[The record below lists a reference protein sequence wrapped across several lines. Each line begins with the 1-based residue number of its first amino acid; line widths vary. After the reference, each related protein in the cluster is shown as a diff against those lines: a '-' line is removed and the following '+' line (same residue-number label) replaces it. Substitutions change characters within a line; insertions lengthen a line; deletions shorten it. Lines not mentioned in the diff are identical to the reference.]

1 MAKTFSNA
9 TVFWGGNI
17 ILKQEGVKKLRK
29 FFTYLLIVL
38 VFFSGI
44 FFLVWEE
51 IYIMKLTYEIHQ
63 LGRNLKELNLKNKKL
78 KFEIS
83 NLSSLS
89 RVENEAASKLNL
101 KTPQP
106 EQVKVL
112 FPSSSDPMN
121 LFLNLSLEKRFDEQ

>member
-9 TVFWGGNI
+9 TVFLGGNI

-29 FFTYLLIVL
+29 FFIYLLIVL

-83 NLSSLS
+83 NLSSFS
-89 RVENEAASKLNL
+89 RVEKEAASRLNL
-101 KTPQP
+101 KKPEP
-106 EQVKVL
+106 EQVKGL
-112 FPSSSDPMN
+112 FSLSSDPMN
-121 LFLNLSLEKRFDEQ
+121 LFFDLSLEKRFGEQ

>member
-1 MAKTFSNA
+1 MAKTFSN
-9 TVFWGGNI
+9 TSVFLGGNI

-29 FFTYLLIVL
+29 FFIYLLIVL

-83 NLSSLS
+83 NLSSFS
-89 RVENEAASKLNL
+89 RVEKEAASRLNL
-101 KTPQP
+101 KTPEP

-112 FPSSSDPMN
+112 FSLSSDPMN
-121 LFLNLSLEKRFDEQ
+121 LFFDLSLEKRFGEQ

>member
-9 TVFWGGNI
+9 TVFLGGNI

-29 FFTYLLIVL
+29 FFIYLLIVL

-83 NLSSLS
+83 NLSSFS
-89 RVENEAASKLNL
+89 RVEKEAASRLNL
-101 KTPQP
+101 KTPEP

-112 FPSSSDPMN
+112 FSLSSDPMN
-121 LFLNLSLEKRFDEQ
+121 LFFDLSLEKRFGEQ